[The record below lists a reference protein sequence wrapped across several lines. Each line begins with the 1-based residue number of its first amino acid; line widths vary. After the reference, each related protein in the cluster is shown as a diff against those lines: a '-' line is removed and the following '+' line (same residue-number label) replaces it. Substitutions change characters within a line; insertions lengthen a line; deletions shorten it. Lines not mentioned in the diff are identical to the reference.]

1 MTSFMS
7 LYGTSEHSIGWLTIL
22 LDASIKS
29 VIVLALAA
37 GLNLALKRSS
47 AAFRHLVWLLAV
59 VSCLC
64 LPVISVTLPSW
75 RLPVGPQVVLSAK
88 AIPRFEGNLNAT
100 QLSSPDHRGEILRTP
115 IPQVYPNRHT
125 AELPDSVHGESAMA
139 ASQAT
144 GWRRMSTLWTCIRII
159 WVFGMFVVLLPLLA
173 GLVGIWRIARRG
185 QHIADGS
192 LAELAD
198 ELVGQLGIKRRVTLL
213 RCQVEMPL
221 TWGIIRPQVLIP
233 ADAENWSTDQQ
244 RSVLL
249 HELAHVQRWDWLTQT
264 VFHMCCAIYWFNPL
278 VWVADCRMRLERERA
293 CDDHVLTN
301 GCAAVAMAQR
311 SWIEKRLRVILATD
325 RNRNPVSKAAVTVSV
340 LTVASLVLLI
350 GVMRLAEA
358 AEEDEL
364 LQQIREVVQ
373 VRPEEVGAEIEA
385 FLKAFPDSK
394 HAMGILAIKIGLL
407 EREGKYQEAL
417 AELDKID
424 HPAML
429 PKVYEQKANL
439 YSILQE
445 WEKAAE
451 YRLRSAELTLGKPA
465 PDFNL
470 KDIYGETVSLVDF
483 RGKVVL
489 LDFWATWCG
498 PCIHELPALK
508 AIYEKHKHNYR
519 FRPNQ
524 YQFGCQ

>member
-1 MTSFMS
+1 M
-7 LYGTSEHSIGWLTIL
+7 
-22 LDASIKS
+22 
-29 VIVLALAA
+29 
-37 GLNLALKRSS
+37 
-47 AAFRHLVWLLAV
+47 
-59 VSCLC
+59 
-64 LPVISVTLPSW
+64 
-75 RLPVGPQVVLSAK
+75 
-88 AIPRFEGNLNAT
+88 
-100 QLSSPDHRGEILRTP
+100 
-115 IPQVYPNRHT
+115 
-125 AELPDSVHGESAMA
+125 
-139 ASQAT
+139 
-144 GWRRMSTLWTCIRII
+144 
-159 WVFGMFVVLLPLLA
+159 
-173 GLVGIWRIARRG
+173 
-185 QHIADGS
+185 
-192 LAELAD
+192 
-198 ELVGQLGIKRRVTLL
+198 
-213 RCQVEMPL
+213 
-221 TWGIIRPQVLIP
+221 
-233 ADAENWSTDQQ
+233 
-244 RSVLL
+244 
-249 HELAHVQRWDWLTQT
+249 
-264 VFHMCCAIYWFNPL
+264 
-278 VWVADCRMRLERERA
+278 
-293 CDDHVLTN
+293 
-301 GCAAVAMAQR
+301 
-311 SWIEKRLRVILATD
+311 
-325 RNRNPVSKAAVTVSV
+325 SKAAVTVSV

-373 VRPEEVGAEIEA
+373 TDENGGSWHAEIEA
-385 FLKAFPDSK
+385 FFEGISRFEFG

-508 AIYEKHKHNYR
+508 AIYEKHKHNTEFALISISADANDETVAKFVEENKMPWIHIRDTAEMGAKYNVIAHSALHDHR
-519 FRPNQ
+519 QERVDTGRQAARKCRN
-524 YQFGCQ
+524 